1 MFFFY
6 FRSHRVIFT
15 LIVPFPSGQS
25 LKDLLCSP
33 RRTAA
38 TNFEINPQESVKIY
52 EKHYTVTLL
61 RHRFCSLPTQEQQEG
76 ILYAHASI
84 WAVEVPQR
92 HFL

>member
-25 LKDLLCSP
+25 LKNLLCSP

-52 EKHYTVTLL
+52 EEHYTVTLL
-61 RHRFCSLPTQEQQEG
+61 RYRFCSLPTQELLAG
-76 ILYAHASI
+76 NSLCH
-84 WAVEVPQR
+84 VT
-92 HFL
+92 